1 MKINAP
7 LCVLVE
13 PYQTLCAII
22 GEIPLYFIFNGKPA
36 WCPFNSKMTYHKLGI
51 RKVYLR
57 LSIKSQEGVDYA
69 IFIMAEGG
77 C

>member
-1 MKINAP
+1 MNDQIGVMFNIF
-7 LCVLVE
+7 
-13 PYQTLCAII
+13 TLQ
-22 GEIPLYFIFNGKPA
+22 PRDF
-36 WCPFNSKMTYHKLGI
+36 KME
-51 RKVYLR
+51 V